1 MLQLFL
7 SFFMLFFIL
16 PYPAVRHVPVPIV
29 EAENNGFAA
38 LEDCIGVKP
47 LQEAI
52 SRMQALHPGARRLAI
67 ADFSQPSTNQR
78 FYVIDLEKEQIL
90 LQTWVAHGKNSGD
103 LYARKFSNTPSS
115 LMSSQGLYEVG
126 EKFESPRHG
135 PSRVLL
141 GLDKGINDNAQERE
155 IILHGADY
163 VGEAFIEAHGFCG
176 RSHGCPALPRADMD
190 RAIALL
196 EPGSLLY
203 IHR

>member
-1 MLQLFL
+1 
-7 SFFMLFFIL
+7 MLFFIL
-16 PYPAVRHVPVPIV
+16 PYPVVRHVPVPV
-29 EAENNGFAA
+29 AEAKTGGFAA
-38 LEDCIGVKP
+38 LEVCIGTEP

-52 SRMQALHPGARRLAI
+52 SRVQAQHPDARRIAI
-67 ADFSQPSTNQR
+67 ADFSLPSTSQR